1 MNSFTKKLVLHYTGI
16 IFICFLFVYVLFNIT
31 VRAYIRAEAER
42 EIAVGINDIMRQSTT
57 TTVRAFPND
66 INMAAGWRFA
76 PVEVVQFGVPGLELR
91 TFDLISESPI
101 PQPVYGQVYMTV
113 SAPRR
118 SILNTE
124 VIIIGHQQEILSPN
138 FTDEHNSNYYIATPG
153 GRILMPHLPEVD
165 NTRQEEVQFL
175 TDFYLA
181 HYARFTESD
190 MVRVTSAG
198 VGTFYV
204 RAAPGPVQPDAM
216 SVLLYSD
223 VSSAM
228 AFMHSMNQRLAILLL
243 LSGIASLITA
253 LIMSNR
259 FKRTIDRLCNYAE
272 TIGHGHFH
280 ADPGV
285 FKDSEFDQLSKS
297 MNNMSNMLQLYENNQ
312 KQFFENASHELRT
325 PLMSIKGYA
334 EGILQSVFD
343 KDEATQIILHEGQKM
358 TELVSGLLYMS
369 RLDSN
374 EAPKTVS
381 AVDVKNLLYDCLE
394 SVKPIANRLEKQLT
408 LHVPP
413 DATIIQTDEER
424 LERVVINILS
434 NALRHAKNEVQVS
447 CRVTDKVEIV
457 IRDDGNGIDENDLP
471 NLFKRFYK
479 GKNGNIGLGLAICQD
494 IVKSLGGS
502 IAAENLPEA
511 GAMFTIV
518 I

>member
-1 MNSFTKKLVLHYTGI
+1 MKSFTKKLVLHYTGI
-16 IFICFLFVYVLFNIT
+16 IFICFLFVYVLFNVT

-42 EIAVGINDIMRQSTT
+42 EITGGINDIMHQSATV
-57 TTVRAFPND
+57 VRAFPND
-66 INMAAGWRFA
+66 MNMVSGWRFA
-76 PVEVVQFGVPGLELR
+76 PIDVVQFGIPGIEFRAFDFVGELP
-91 TFDLISESPI
+91 TTQLAPDQAFDLITEFSAPH
-101 PQPVYGQVYMTV
+101 PAPDLVYMTITT
-113 SAPRR
+113 PRR

-124 VIIIGHQQEILSPN
+124 VIIINHDQEIL
-138 FTDEHNSNYYIATPG
+138 I
-153 GRILMPHLPEVD
+153 PHLPD
-165 NTRQEEVQFL
+165 GDTFRQAEVQFL

-181 HYARFTESD
+181 HSARFTEND
-190 MVRVTSAG
+190 MVRVTDAM
-198 VGTFYV
+198 VGTFYI
-204 RAAPGPVQPDAM
+204 RSAPGPIPSDAM

-253 LIMSNR
+253 LMMSNR

-297 MNNMSNMLQLYENNQ
+297 MNNMSNMLQLYEDNQ

-343 KDEATQIILHEGQKM
+343 KDEAAQVILHEGQKM

-374 EAPKTVS
+374 GAPTAVS
-381 AVDVKNLLYDCLE
+381 TVDVKNLLYDCLE
-394 SVKPIANRLEKQLT
+394 SVKPIANRLEKRLN
-408 LHVPP
+408 LHTTP
-413 DATIIQTDEER
+413 DTVIIQTDEER
-424 LERVVINILS
+424 LERVIINILS
-434 NALRHAKNEVQVS
+434 NALRHAKDEVQIN
-447 CRVTDKVEIV
+447 CRISDKLEIT
-457 IRDDGNGIDENDLP
+457 IEDDGDGINENDLP
-471 NLFKRFYK
+471 HLFKRFYK
-479 GKNGNIGLGLAICQD
+479 GTNGKIGLGLAICQD
-494 IVKSLGGS
+494 IVKSLGGT
-502 IAAENLPEA
+502 IVAENLPA
-511 GAMFTIV
+511 PKSGAMFTIV
-518 I
+518 LNL